1 MLVGL
6 SLSNYS
12 DIFLARFVR
21 LINMFRLFFLWW
33 FCLFNQ
39 IYEFLSSYI
48 YFSSWAGVPKLHS
61 CTWCFSRTFRFNV
74 VGIHETHYITFHCWW
89 CFSSLWEDILSV
101 IFHHTGGVICIT
113 KFKQASMKLKFT
125 PERIFFLFSFFRCRK
140 SEILNYCLWISR
152 LSMMDFPLCYYPLRK
167 LCSVSICMHPSLLF
181 DFFSFCF
188 K

>member
-1 MLVGL
+1 MNFCHHIFIFPHGQEFQ
-6 SLSNYS
+6 NYTVAR
-12 DIFLARFVR
+12 DAFLAH
-21 LINMFRLFFLWW
+21 LGSTLWGSMRH
-33 FCLFNQ
+33 
-39 IYEFLSSYI
+39 IISPSI
-48 YFSSWAGVPKLHS
+48 ADGA
-61 CTWCFSRTFRFNV
+61 
-74 VGIHETHYITFHCWW
+74 
-89 CFSSLWEDILSV
+89 
-101 IFHHTGGVICIT
+101 FHHYEKISFQLYFIT
-113 KFKQASMKLKFT
+113 QEVWCALQNLNKLQWNWNFT